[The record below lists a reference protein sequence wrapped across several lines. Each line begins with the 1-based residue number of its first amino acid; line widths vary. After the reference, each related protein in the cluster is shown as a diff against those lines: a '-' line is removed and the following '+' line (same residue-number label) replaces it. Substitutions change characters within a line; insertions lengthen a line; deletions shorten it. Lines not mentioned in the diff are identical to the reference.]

1 MAVGGAS
8 GPEGA
13 SELRRLQDL
22 AHTLDVEQAVEFVG
36 PRPHRELVHYYRAAD
51 ALVVCS
57 YSESFGLAALEAH
70 ACGTPVVSTA
80 VGGLSRIVSDGE
92 SGFIV
97 ESRDPAQFAGRLK
110 TLLSDEVL
118 RARMRAAASTRS
130 EMFTWDAT
138 ADEFLELYEC
148 LVREDYPEA
157 CTC

>member
-1 MAVGGAS
+1 MLA
-8 GPEGA
+8 E
-13 SELRRLQDL
+13 RRWSLLQS
-22 AHTLDVEQAVEFVG
+22 AVE
-36 PRPHRELVHYYRAAD
+36 E
-51 ALVVCS
+51 
-57 YSESFGLAALEAH
+57 E
-70 ACGTPVVSTA
+70 